1 MVARD
6 DVGGSE
12 RAARLLLSKAL
23 HGSTVLGFGDGVFHL
38 QPNHGRVRKT
48 NDGKLMVIYM
58 HHEGDLFGQMD
69 PFHESVHFFAF
80 ASS

>member
-1 MVARD
+1 
-6 DVGGSE
+6 
-12 RAARLLLSKAL
+12 
-23 HGSTVLGFGDGVFHL
+23 
-38 QPNHGRVRKT
+38 
-48 NDGKLMVIYM
+48 MVIYM